1 MKLDLKVVPDL
12 ATLMAEEIEAA
23 ERAVTTGVGEI
34 GVRLKGN
41 WRAQVVGAGLG
52 PRLGNTIRSE
62 RYPKQGSSIRAAAL
76 VWSKAPVIVGA
87 HDRGATI
94 RPKSGLWL
102 AIPLPVARERIRRG
116 PLTPAIWER
125 KTGTNLRMVRRRHG
139 PSLLVADNVRVTKS
153 GRVRS
158 NVTWRKDGT
167 TYSRLTGR
175 SSAPIFLLV
184 PQVRLRKRLDL
195 DRDARTAESA
205 LPGAIVSNWVEGRLG

>member
-23 ERAVTTGVGEI
+23 ERAVTTGVGEV

-62 RYPKQGSSIRAAAL
+62 RYPKQGTSIRAAAL

-125 KTGTNLRMVRRRHG
+125 KTGTSLRMVRRRYG

-158 NVTWRKDGT
+158 NVTRRKDGT
-167 TYSRLTGR
+167 SYSRLAGR

-184 PQVRLRKRLDL
+184 PHVQLRKRLDL
-195 DRDARTAESA
+195 DRDARAAEAA
-205 LPGAIVSNWVEGRLG
+205 LPGAIVSNWVDGRLI